1 MTFNMT
7 INIKVKI
14 FSYTIFLNGKAYKI
28 YTKTYCNLNSIINYL
43 NYKQELSILEINGQ
57 IHNEIKK
64 NFYLKNKDQLEL
76 ITVVGGG

>member
-1 MTFNMT
+1 MA

-14 FSYTIFLNGKAYKI
+14 FSYSIFLNGKAYKI
-28 YTKTYCNLNSIINYL
+28 YTRTYCNPHNIINYL

-57 IHNEIKK
+57 IFNEVKK